1 LQHCAVKTGTYV
13 PCLTNCN
20 FAKKEVGLFFN
31 LPYNMLH
38 RWHERTPQY
47 EDIFAKWQYTMIE
60 KVSIDKVENW
70 EMPPYKRPLIVITA
84 A

>member
-1 LQHCAVKTGTYV
+1 
-13 PCLTNCN
+13 
-20 FAKKEVGLFFN
+20 
-31 LPYNMLH
+31 MLH